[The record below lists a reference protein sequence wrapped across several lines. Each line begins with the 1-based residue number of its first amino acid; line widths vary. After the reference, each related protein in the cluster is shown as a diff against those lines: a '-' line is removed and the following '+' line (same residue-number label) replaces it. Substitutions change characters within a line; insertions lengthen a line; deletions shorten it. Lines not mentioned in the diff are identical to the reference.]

1 MSDNIMKKIDLHI
14 HTTAS
19 DGSFTPSELLEEA
32 KRRELSTIA
41 ITDHDTVAGIEEAIE
56 RGKELGIEVIPGIEL
71 TTYYQGQRVD
81 ILGYQIDYHNQEL
94 LAIID
99 NLQNSREVRAKQILA
114 KLSNLGIELDFARLK
129 EIAGETGVGR
139 PHIAR
144 LMVEEEHVSEMQEAF
159 DNYLEDGGPAYVP
172 KYQLKPEDAI
182 ELIQGAGGIVV
193 LAHPGIIDNNEI
205 VKELINYEGLTG
217 IEVYYSKHSKEET
230 EYYLSLAQE
239 KELIITGG
247 SDCHGPANEDKY
259 LLGTVDVPYS
269 LLEELK
275 K

>member
-1 MSDNIMKKIDLHI
+1 MKKIDLHI

>member
-1 MSDNIMKKIDLHI
+1 MKKIDLHI

-32 KRRELSTIA
+32 KRRRLSTIA

-56 RGKELGIEVIPGIEL
+56 KGKELGIEVIPGIEL

-144 LMVEEEHVSEMQEAF
+144 LMVEEGHVSEMQEAF

-239 KELIITGG
+239 NDLIITGG